1 MPARAYT
8 YCSYAG
14 ASRFPEVE
22 QFRCY
27 AHFIMTTKDSEIK
40 IVLVD
45 DHKLVVE
52 AYESLLNETPNFKVI
67 GKAYNGKQALELIK
81 KIKPQVI
88 LLDANMPVMSGFE
101 TLKIIQKKH
110 PTIKVIILTM
120 HKAVEHMYHYVANG
134 AHAFLGKECES
145 EELIKAINTVS
156 TEGYYFSSTVSK
168 ALIKNTITRA
178 DFEKTFLK
186 LRLTAREID
195 ILKLICED
203 ISNEDIAKRLDIS
216 ANTIKFFRKN
226 IYKKTNA
233 KSVIGL
239 IKYAIQNGIVAI
251 E

>member
-1 MPARAYT
+1 
-8 YCSYAG
+8 
-14 ASRFPEVE
+14 
-22 QFRCY
+22 
-27 AHFIMTTKDSEIK
+27 MTAKDSEIK

-45 DHKLVVE
+45 DHKLIVE

-67 GKAYNGKQALELIK
+67 GKAYNGKEALQLIK
-81 KIKPQVI
+81 KTKPHVI

-101 TLKIIQKKH
+101 TLKIVQKKH
-110 PTIKVIILTM
+110 PTVKVVVLTM

-134 AHAFLGKECES
+134 AHAFLGKECEP
-145 EELIKAINTVS
+145 EELIKAINAVA

-168 ALIKNTITRA
+168 ALIQRTMTRS
-178 DFEKTFLK
+178 DFEKTLHK
-186 LRLTAREID
+186 LRLTSREID

-203 ISNEDIAKRLDIS
+203 VSNDDIS
-216 ANTIKFFRKN
+216 ERLNISVNTIKFFRKN

-239 IKYAIQNGIVAI
+239 IKYALQNGIMVI